1 MATNNTS
8 MLKNLKNAKMFKII
22 DKHLG
27 ILKDF
32 EGKYIYIYSTIYIYM
47 I

>member
-1 MATNNTS
+1 
-8 MLKNLKNAKMFKII
+8 MFKII

-32 EGKYIYIYSTIYIYM
+32 EGKYIYIFYYIHIYDLNLKIREGS
-47 I
+47 